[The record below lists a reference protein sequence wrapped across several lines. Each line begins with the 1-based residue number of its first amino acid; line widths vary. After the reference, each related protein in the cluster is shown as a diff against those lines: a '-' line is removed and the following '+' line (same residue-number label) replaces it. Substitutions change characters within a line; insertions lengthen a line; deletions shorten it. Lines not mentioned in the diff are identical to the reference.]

1 MEHESLES
9 QGRHLR
15 EMLDEL
21 GPTFVK
27 FGQLLSTRP
36 DLVPPEIAAELRQL
50 QDAVSPLPWED
61 VERVIQEE
69 LHGDVGTLFAS
80 FEREPV
86 AAASIGQVH
95 LAELVTGRRVAV
107 KVQRPTAAAQIDSDI
122 ALLRQVREDRQV
134 RVPSLDFVDP
144 IELVNEFARSIRQRA
159 RLPHRGAQRGD
170 VPQGVRRHPGDRDP
184 EGLLDILQPSGC

>member
-1 MEHESLES
+1 
-9 QGRHLR
+9 
-15 EMLDEL
+15 MLDEL

-107 KVQRPTAAAQIDSDI
+107 KVQRPTAPAQIESDI
-122 ALLRQVREDRQV
+122 VLLRQIAKIVKSGCPVSTSSTR
-134 RVPSLDFVDP
+134 PSWSTSSP
-144 IELVNEFARSIRQRA
+144 ARSGASSTTASRPATRRRSA
-159 RLPHRGAQRGD
+159 RRSPT
-170 VPQGVRRHPGDRDP
+170 PRR
-184 EGLLDILQPSGC
+184 S